1 MNNGPIAAPVS
12 PNLRAQGRRLVA
24 SFHAALQAVKL
35 YPAENQ
41 TVQNVVRDLHRTAT
55 RLFETESNLELRMG
69 GGCFFLNQVRL
80 PLDLGLYTVFD
91 SVERLFTRLQIG
103 GIALTPGIAPE
114 ECLKFLS
121 VLTGRTTGVTTYG
134 DVVAELAALG
144 VRHITVFAQAG
155 GRATPERTDAAKRVY
170 LRSVLVSREIL
181 TGVRLGQAANVRRV
195 KRTVQSIVDQVLN
208 NESALLG
215 MTTLRDFD
223 EYTFT
228 HSVNVCIFCVV
239 FGHKLGLDRHQL
251 YELGLCG
258 LLHDIG
264 KMRISRDV
272 INKPGAL
279 SDTEWTQMRKHPA
292 LGLLTLFRIHG
303 FADAPLRQ
311 MLAAY
316 EHHMRIDLSGY
327 PRVVRPR
334 RPTLYSRIVSVV
346 DTFDAVTSVRSYRS
360 KPWAPDRVLKNMR
373 DDPAWGLDPML
384 VRAFINATGIYPVG
398 TIVLLTDESTAV
410 VVQHNAAAP
419 SAPMVRIIAD
429 PAGVRI
435 EPPTTVDLA
444 AGTATAAS
452 LGILKSIDAGQ
463 HGIDVASYVV
473 EA

>member
-1 MNNGPIAAPVS
+1 VNNGPLAAAGS

-24 SFHAALQAVKL
+24 VFHAALQAVKL
-35 YPAENQ
+35 YPPENQ
-41 TVQNVVRDLHRTAT
+41 TVQNVVRDLHHTAS
-55 RLFETESNLELRMG
+55 RLFETESSLELRIG

-80 PLDLGLYTVFD
+80 PLDLGLYAVFD
-91 SVERLFTRLQIG
+91 SVERVFTRFEIG
-103 GIALTPGIAPE
+103 GIALHPGVEPE
-114 ECLKFLS
+114 ECIKFLS
-121 VLTGRTTGVTTYG
+121 VLAGRIAGVATHA
-134 DVVAELAALG
+134 DVVAELAALE
-144 VRHITVFAQAG
+144 VRHIAVFPRAG
-155 GRATPERTDAAKRVY
+155 GHATPERTDAAKRVY

-239 FGHKLGLDRHQL
+239 FGHKLGLDRHHL

-303 FADAPLRQ
+303 FTDAPLRQ

-327 PRVVRPR
+327 PRILRSR

-373 DDPAWGLDPML
+373 DDPDWGLDPML

-398 TIVLLTDESTAV
+398 TVVLLTDDSMAV
-410 VVQHNAAAP
+410 VLQHNVAAP
-419 SAPMVRIIAD
+419 HTPVVRVIAD
-429 PAGVRI
+429 AAGVRV
-435 EPPTTVDLA
+435 EPPTTLDLA
-444 AGTATAAS
+444 AGTAAVPS
-452 LGILKSIDAGQ
+452 LGIFKSIDAAQ
-463 HGIDVASYVV
+463 HGINVASYVV